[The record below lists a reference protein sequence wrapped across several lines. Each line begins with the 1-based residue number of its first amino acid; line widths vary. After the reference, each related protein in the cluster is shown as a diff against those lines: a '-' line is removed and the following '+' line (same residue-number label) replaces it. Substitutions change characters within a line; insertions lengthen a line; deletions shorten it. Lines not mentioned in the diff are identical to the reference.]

1 MKKDL
6 HILTTFD
13 IEMVKIVE
21 KFLVECGGPL
31 CCIVNTI
38 AGNGS
43 ATQKASVSAAMVLTK
58 YFLAIPV
65 SVSKVLFVLLDI
77 NCCSTHNIEAWVWFL
92 SPQFHLLATSV
103 RTSSGV
109 QIQIILHV
117 YPYVLY
123 REILTFP
130 KRIPITLC
138 NQKYFGAI
146 HESGHPRTQL
156 ALSLRQFKHWEWSNS
171 KAVDGS
177 RFVSYVYPSPT
188 ALTWKH
194 ILGCIPKQVPT
205 SPSAGVHNASH
216 WCQAVFGVAYFSLW
230 P

>member
-1 MKKDL
+1 MFFLNLLRAELHWEYMKKDL

-13 IEMVKIVE
+13 IGMVKIVE

-38 AGNGS
+38 AGNGL

-65 SVSKVLFVLLDI
+65 SVSKVLFVLLNI
-77 NCCSTHNIEAWVWFL
+77 NCCSTHMGVVSI
-92 SPQFHLLATSV
+92 PQFHLLATSV

-109 QIQIILHV
+109 QIQIILHA

-138 NQKYFGAI
+138 NQKCFGAI

-177 RFVSYVYPSPT
+177 RFVSYVYPSLLP
-188 ALTWKH
+188 
-194 ILGCIPKQVPT
+194 
-205 SPSAGVHNASH
+205 
-216 WCQAVFGVAYFSLW
+216 
-230 P
+230 